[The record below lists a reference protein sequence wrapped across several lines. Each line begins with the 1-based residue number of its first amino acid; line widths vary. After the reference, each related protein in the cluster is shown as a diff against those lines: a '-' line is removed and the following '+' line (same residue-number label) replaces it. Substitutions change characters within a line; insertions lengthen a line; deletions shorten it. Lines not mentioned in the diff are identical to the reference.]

1 MRADLA
7 DEMARRLVW
16 PQVASHGEDRLQVT
30 FGGLLDLRFVSR
42 NRAKVPR
49 KVRPVLDVG
58 QDIQEVACREFA
70 AKSTLQGNRR
80 RGDRSEERRVGKECV
95 STCRSRWSPYH

>member
-58 QDIQEVACREFA
+58 QDIQEVAFREFA
-70 AKSTLQGNRR
+70 ARSTLQGNRR
-80 RGDRSEERRVGKECV
+80 RGDIPRLDAAHNRRREGRRAGKEGV
-95 STCRSRWSPYH
+95 